1 MRQRHYINI
10 FLLTLVCLSLLQI
23 IAWWPLTGH
32 VPTASAYSF
41 VIGSD
46 PVDGST
52 INQPPAVVRIYFA
65 APPGALSQVSVYA
78 FQPDGPANGLLV
90 SAGPGV
96 INATN
101 SRELDTPLL
110 PATRLPQGSYEVR
123 WIAVS
128 TTDGRTTSGLIGFNL
143 GQSSVGLAGSVTLGP
158 STSNYFPQFD
168 LQGALSTAWDWLVL
182 LALCFWVGILLVD
195 FFLLP
200 RAASSAFLTQTRKHS
215 RSLQMLCLIVLLV
228 GEMINLI
235 LRATSF
241 TQTLGSG
248 GIHLDILG
256 HLLLGTSYGYL
267 WLLRMVLLALALFLL
282 WWRGSHQPAQAP
294 VVAAPIVSRTTRRGF
309 GQLRQQA
316 RPDVLPE
323 LAAWPGPVTRP
334 LARIT
339 GAMAAVTPPT
349 RGMATTSSRITGNR
363 TPAEVPEFLAS
374 PWQMTGWLVL
384 AGLIILTLALSNE
397 IVQLTP
403 MPISAGVFSWL
414 SLAAQATWF
423 GSLAYLGFVWLPLLP
438 TTNPDHQAETLV
450 NILKR
455 ALPLFLIAIAVL
467 LVSDLFLS
475 EATLQA
481 PAQLVNDPY
490 GRALLIRASL
500 LVLMLIFTGYLLLI
514 LLPRLQRQEVL
525 LPVVDAEMPAKRARK
540 FALERT
546 VQTMKRAL
554 NTLSCLAAVTLICLA
569 LMNFFAPPVVFP
581 NVNYAAQSS
590 ASGSTSAT
598 SQTQQ
603 AANLSATL
611 QVLPAR
617 TGQTNTVILTLVDAQ
632 GKPVSNAQVKF
643 TVNMQI
649 MDMGTASANV
659 TGGSPVYEAVFT
671 ARQAFSM
678 AGAWSVAV
686 EIDRP
691 NQQAVH
697 LTFQVMVQ

>member
-1 MRQRHYINI
+1 MHQRHYLNI
-10 FLLTLVCLSLLQI
+10 FLLTLVCLSLLQM
-23 IAWWPLTGH
+23 IAWWPLAGH

-52 INQPPAVVRIYFA
+52 VTQAPTVVRIYFA
-65 APPGALSQVSVYA
+65 APPGQLSQASVYA
-78 FQPDGPANGLLV
+78 FPPQGSPDGLLV
-90 SAGPGV
+90 NAGPSV

-101 SRELDTPLL
+101 PRELDTPLL

-123 WIAVS
+123 WIAIS

-158 STSNYFPQFD
+158 TTSNYLPQFS
-168 LQGALSTAWDWLVL
+168 LQSALSTAWDWLVL
-182 LALCFWVGILLVD
+182 LALCFWVGMLLVD

-200 RAASSAFLTQTRKHS
+200 RTASSAFLAQTRKHS
-215 RSLQMLCLIVLLV
+215 RSLQILCLLALLV
-228 GEMINLI
+228 GEIINLV
-235 LRATSF
+235 LRTTSL

-248 GIHLDILG
+248 GIRLDTLG
-256 HLLLGTSYGYL
+256 HLLLETSYGHL
-267 WLLRMVLLALALFLL
+267 WLVRIALLALALVLL
-282 WWRGSHQPAQAP
+282 WWRGSHQPDDATVPLAP
-294 VVAAPIVSRTTRRGF
+294 VPSVTRRGF
-309 GQLRQQA
+309 AQLRQQA
-316 RPDVLPE
+316 RSEPLPE
-323 LAAWPGPVTRP
+323 PASWPGPVTRP

-339 GAMAAVTPPT
+339 GAVAAVHPPA
-349 RGMATTSSRITGNR
+349 RGTTTTSRTTGNR
-363 TPAEVPEFLAS
+363 TPTELPASLPS
-374 PWQMTGWLVL
+374 PWQITSWLVL
-384 AGLIILTLALSNE
+384 AGIIILTLALSNE
-397 IVQLTP
+397 VIQLTP
-403 MPISAGVFSWL
+403 LPLSAIVFTWL

-423 GSLAYLGFVWLPLLP
+423 GALAYLGFVWLPLLP

-450 NILKR
+450 SILKR
-455 ALPLFLIAIAVL
+455 AMPLFLAAIAVL

-490 GRALLIRASL
+490 GRALLVRASL
-500 LVLMLIFTGYLLLI
+500 LLLMLIFTAYLLFV
-514 LLPRLQRQEVL
+514 LLPRLQRQAAL

-540 FALERT
+540 FALEKT
-546 VQTMKRAL
+546 IQMIKRAL

-569 LMNFFAPPVVFP
+569 LMNFFAPPIVFP
-581 NVNYAAQSS
+581 NINYAAQASAVGNSS
-590 ASGSTSAT
+590 STS
-598 SQTQQ
+598 SQIQQ
-603 AANLSATL
+603 AGNLSATL

-617 TGQTNTVILTLVDAQ
+617 TGQTNTVILSLLDAQ
-632 GKPVSNAQVKF
+632 GKPVSNAQIKL

-649 MDMGTASANV
+649 MDMGTAHANV
-659 TGGSPVYEAVFT
+659 TGSSSVYVATFT
-671 ARQAFSM
+671 ASQAFTM
-678 AGAWSVAV
+678 AGAWSVGV